1 MESKFEAAVEAV
13 ISGDVNTLKS
23 LLREDPSLVVQRSGA
38 KHKATLLH
46 YVAANGV
53 EPERQRTPRNAVEV
67 AEILLAAGAEVDAL
81 AETYGGGSAQTPLM
95 LLVSSAHPAEA
106 GVQADLVET
115 LCKAGAAV
123 NGLDDNGA
131 PLATALAFW
140 YPAAAEALARCGAR
154 LNNIV
159 FAAAVGRLDLV
170 KGFLKE
176 GQALKA
182 DVVDK
187 AFVCAAMCGRI
198 EVADLLLQKGV
209 NVNTA
214 PMKNQTALHNAAYTG
229 QAEMVRFLLEK
240 GADANLRD
248 TQFQST
254 PAGWALE
261 GRHKELANYLLDH
274 SEPDVLDAVEFGRL
288 DLAKSLLGEGDPNDA
303 YGRGE
308 RGVLLRIAAF
318 SGHLDIAE
326 FLLQHGADPNLADSQ
341 GTTPLKCAMAGE
353 HRALVDLLRKRGATD

>member
-1 MESKFEAAVEAV
+1 MESQFEAAVEAV
-13 ISGDVNTLKS
+13 ISGDVETLTA

-53 EPERQRTPRNAVEV
+53 EPERQKTPRNAVEV
-67 AEILLAAGAEVDAL
+67 AEILLNAGAEVDSL

-95 LLVSSAHPAEA
+95 LLVSSAHPAQA

-115 LCKAGAAV
+115 FCKAGAAV

-154 LNNIV
+154 LSNIV
-159 FAAAVGRLDLV
+159 FAAALGRLDLV
-170 KGFLKE
+170 KSFLKE
-176 GQALKA
+176 DQPLKP
-182 DVVDK
+182 DVIDK
-187 AFVCAAMCGRI
+187 AFVCAGMCGRI
-198 EVADLLLQKGV
+198 EVADFLLQKGV
-209 NVNTA
+209 NINAA
-214 PMKNQTALHNAAYTG
+214 PLKNQTALHNAAYTG

-240 GADANLRD
+240 GTDPNLRD

-254 PAGWALE
+254 PAGWAWE
-261 GRHKELANYLLDH
+261 GGHKEIANYLLDH

-288 DLAKSLLGEGDPNDA
+288 DLAKALLGEGHPSDA

-318 SGHLDIAE
+318 NGRLDIAE
-326 FLLQHGADPNLADSQ
+326 FLLERGADPNLADSQ
-341 GTTPLKCAMAGE
+341 GNSPLQCAMAGPHE
-353 HRALVDLLRKRGATD
+353 ALVDLLKRRGATD